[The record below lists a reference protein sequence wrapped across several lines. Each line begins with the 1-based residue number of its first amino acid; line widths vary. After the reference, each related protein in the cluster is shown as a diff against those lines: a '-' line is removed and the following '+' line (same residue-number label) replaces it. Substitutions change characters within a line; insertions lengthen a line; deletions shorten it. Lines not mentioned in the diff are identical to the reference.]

1 MNEKEKELLEKIFDL
16 LDEMTEDTKEL
27 EQGLTGIN
35 SSIQAIGNGLNRIE
49 ATQKDIIEELKQ
61 QLKR

>member
-1 MNEKEKELLEKIFDL
+1 MNVKEKELLEKIFDL

-35 SSIQAIGNGLNRIE
+35 SSIQAIGNGVKRIE